1 MEAHQSTRLKSPFL
15 RTPAYDKSSVLDGRT
30 QFPNEELWR
39 RTQQRPIPEAIKE
52 RKWRW
57 VGHTLRRDL
66 TSLTKQ
72 ALDWNTQEKR
82 RRGRP
87 TTIWRR
93 SLDTELRTY
102 RISWGEAKHKAQDR
116 TGWKAVVKTLCS
128 GRDDE
133 DLVSK

>member
-1 MEAHQSTRLKSPFL
+1 MSESHLSPMLCEVFVNPCL
-15 RTPAYDKSSVLDGRT
+15 RQILRIRWPDTVS
-30 QFPNEELWR
+30 NEELWR

-133 DLVSK
+133 D